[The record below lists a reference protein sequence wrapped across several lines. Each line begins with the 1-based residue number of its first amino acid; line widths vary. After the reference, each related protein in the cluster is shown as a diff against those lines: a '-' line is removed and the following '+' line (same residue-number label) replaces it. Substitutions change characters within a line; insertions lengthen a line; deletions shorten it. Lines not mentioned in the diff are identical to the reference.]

1 MLPSEI
7 IDHVRVSKGSAFKLA
22 DCKAGDTCGLDINK
36 KEAKD
41 LLETGVKRLASLQQ
55 RLYADNRWAILVI
68 LQGIDTAGKDGV
80 IKHVM
85 SGVNPQGCEV
95 HAFKAPNENELDHDF
110 LWRTTLALP
119 SRGRIGIFNRSYYE
133 ETIVVRVHP
142 QILQKQRLP
151 EKLITK
157 DIWEQRFED
166 ISNFERYLAH
176 NGIITLKFFL
186 NISKEEQLRRLF
198 ARIDDPE
205 KRWKFQAQD
214 VEERKHWDDY
224 MHAYQETIR
233 HTATKFAPWYV
244 VPADHKWF
252 SRLVVAA
259 ALVECMENLDLAFPK
274 FDDGNLEEL
283 ARIRAEL
290 AVQLP
295 PALKAKAPK

>member
-7 IDHVRVSKGSAFKLA
+7 IDRFRVSKGSGFKLA
-22 DCKAGDTCGLDINK
+22 SCDPCDTCGLDIDK

-41 LLETGVKRLASLQQ
+41 LLEAGVKHLASLQE
-55 RLYADNRWAILVI
+55 RLYADDRWAVLVI

-95 HAFKAPNENELDHDF
+95 HSFKAPSENEIDHDF
-110 LWRTTLALP
+110 LWRASRALP
-119 SRGRIGIFNRSYYE
+119 TRGRIGLFNRSYYE
-133 ETIVVRVHP
+133 ETLVVRVHP
-142 QILQKQRLP
+142 ELLQKQRLP
-151 EKLITK
+151 EKLIT
-157 DIWEQRFED
+157 DEIWQQRFED

-176 NGIITLKFFL
+176 NGVVTLKFFL
-186 NISKEEQLRRLF
+186 NLSKEEQLRRLL

-205 KRWKFQAQD
+205 KRWKFKVRD
-214 VEERKHWDDY
+214 VEERKLWNDY
-224 MHAYQETIR
+224 SHAYEETIR
-233 HTATKFAPWYV
+233 NTATKYAPWYV

-259 ALVECMENLDLAFPK
+259 ALVEQMEKLDLKFPK

-283 ARIRAEL
+283 AKIRAEL
-290 AVQLP
+290 ATQLQP
-295 PALKAKAPK
+295 EKKS

>member
-7 IDHVRVSKGSAFKLA
+7 IDRFRVSKGSGFKLA
-22 DCKAGDTCGLDINK
+22 DCDAGDTCGLDIDK

-41 LLETGVKRLASLQQ
+41 LLETGVKRLASLQD
-55 RLYADNRWAILVI
+55 RLYADDRWAILMI

-95 HAFKAPNENELDHDF
+95 HAFKAPSENEIDHDF
-110 LWRTTLALP
+110 LWRTTVALP
-119 SRGRIGIFNRSYYE
+119 TRGRIGIFNRSYYE

-142 QILQKQRLP
+142 EFLRRQRLP
-151 EKLITK
+151 EKLITPE
-157 DIWEQRFED
+157 IWEQRFED

-176 NGIITLKFFL
+176 NGVLTLKFFL
-186 NISKEEQLRRLF
+186 NISKEEQLRRLL

-205 KRWKFQAQD
+205 KRWKFQARD
-214 VEERKHWDDY
+214 VEERKLWDEY

-233 HTATKFAPWYV
+233 HTASKYAPWYV

-252 SRLVVAA
+252 TRLVVAA
-259 ALVECMENLDLAFPK
+259 ALVEQMEKLDLKFPK
-274 FDDGNLEEL
+274 FDDNNLDEL

-290 AVQLP
+290 AAQLP
-295 PALKAKAPK
+295 SGNKKS

>member
-7 IDHVRVSKGSAFKLA
+7 IDRFRVSKGGGFKLA
-22 DCKAGDTCGLDINK
+22 DCDAGDTCGLDIDK

-41 LLETGVKRLASLQQ
+41 LLETGVKRLASLQD
-55 RLYADNRWAILVI
+55 RLFADDRWAILMI

-95 HAFKAPNENELDHDF
+95 HAFKAPSENEIDHDF
-110 LWRTTLALP
+110 LWRTTVALP
-119 SRGRIGIFNRSYYE
+119 TRGRIGIFNRSYYE

-142 QILQKQRLP
+142 EFLRRQRLP
-151 EKLITK
+151 EKLITPE
-157 DIWEQRFED
+157 IWEQRFED

-176 NGIITLKFFL
+176 NGVLTLKFFL
-186 NISKEEQLRRLF
+186 NISKEEQLRRLL

-205 KRWKFQAQD
+205 KRWKFQARD
-214 VEERKHWDDY
+214 VEERKLWDEY

-233 HTATKFAPWYV
+233 HTASKFAPWYV

-252 SRLVVAA
+252 TRLVVAA
-259 ALVECMENLDLAFPK
+259 ALVEQMEKLDLKFPRFDDNNLD
-274 FDDGNLEEL
+274 EL
-283 ARIRAEL
+283 TRVRAEL
-290 AVQLP
+290 AAQLP
-295 PALKAKAPK
+295 GNKKS